1 MRLESI
7 LIGECENFGLENLYN
22 RHDLIGLKN
31 SKLFEE
37 SFHVVKKKEK
47 NFSLFLFSNYNPF
60 RKSITKLISNK

>member
-7 LIGECENFGLENLYN
+7 LIGECENFGLDNLYN

-31 SKLFEE
+31 QRLSEE
-37 SFHVVKKKEK
+37 GGNVDKKKEK
-47 NFSLFLFSNYNPF
+47 NFSLFLFSSTNPF